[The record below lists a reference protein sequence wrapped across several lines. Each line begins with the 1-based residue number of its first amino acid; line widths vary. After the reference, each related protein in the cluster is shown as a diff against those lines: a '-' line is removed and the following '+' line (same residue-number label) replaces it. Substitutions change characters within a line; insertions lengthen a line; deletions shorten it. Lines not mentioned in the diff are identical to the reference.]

1 MHTSTLTRA
10 PGFSLVDQ
18 KGHVR
23 TLADFLARGR
33 LLLNFHRGTWC
44 PNCRLQF
51 GLLAENIAAYTARGI
66 QVVGVLAQNRE
77 AVRRYIEE
85 TGLPFDI
92 LIDERRDV
100 LRAYGVWHRIG
111 LDAWNI
117 SRPAVFLINQD
128 GTIHY
133 SFIGDQQRQFPS
145 QPEILAAADQMPND
159 K

>member
-92 LIDERRDV
+92 LIDERRDM
-100 LRAYGVWHRIG
+100 LRAYGVWHRVG

-128 GTIHY
+128 GTIPY
-133 SFIGDQQRQFPS
+133 SYVGNSQREFPTQQ
-145 QPEILAAADQMPND
+145 EILQAIG
-159 K
+159 